1 MLNEFIWFQFM
12 KSYNDTLL
20 KYFTAFEQIFFA
32 LFHQGE
38 IWQKL

>member
-1 MLNEFIWFQFM
+1 MSLSDFN
-12 KSYNDTLL
+12 YDTLL

-38 IWQKL
+38 I